1 MTINKLEREHNKA
14 VLLAVLNYL
23 LKYHSVDMVFDGY
36 SPSEEWFLNEIR
48 QTELDITNYRSKT
61 IKRRLNIHLMLLR
74 NKYDL
79 KVNTYIRENTD
90 YEVDIYAEYKTQA
103 LSIILKGHIENN
115 DIYVIERYI
124 KAYGADQQEQ
134 ERITILN
141 GLLSEYETKFKR
153 EVNLDA
159 IIYSEVVNDSAN
171 EIISP
176 NGNSSLN
183 VQFNRKGSE
192 ALTYVNISL
201 KGGTGAICGFKG
213 ERLPI
218 KAYWESDYQVIIECN
233 QEYDVLFKYSQVSSY
248 GETIIIKYQFV

>member
-36 SPSEEWFLNEIR
+36 SPSKEWFLNEIR
-48 QTELDITNYRSKT
+48 QTELDIINYRSKT
-61 IKRRLNIHLMLLR
+61 IKRRLNIHLMQLR

-90 YEVDIYAEYKTQA
+90 YDVDIYAEYKTQA

-141 GLLSEYETKFKR
+141 GLLAEYETKFKW
-153 EVNLDA
+153 EVNPDA
-159 IIYSEVVNDSAN
+159 IIYSDVVNDSAN

-218 KAYWESDYQVIIECN
+218 KAYWESEYHVIIECN
-233 QEYDVLFKYSQVSSY
+233 QEYNILFKYSQVSSY

>member
-1 MTINKLEREHNKA
+1 LTINKLEREHNKA

-36 SPSEEWFLNEIR
+36 SPSKEWFLNEIR
-48 QTELDITNYRSKT
+48 QTELDIINYRSKT
-61 IKRRLNIHLMLLR
+61 IKRRLNIHLMQLR

-79 KVNTYIRENTD
+79 KVNTYIRESTD
-90 YEVDIYAEYKTQA
+90 YDVDIYAEYKTQA

-141 GLLSEYETKFKR
+141 GLLAEYETRFKR
-153 EVNLDA
+153 EVNPDS
-159 IIYSEVVNDSAN
+159 IIYSEVVNDSTN

-176 NGNSSLN
+176 NGNSRLN
-183 VQFNRKGSE
+183 VQFNGKGSE

-218 KAYWESDYQVIIECN
+218 KAYWESEYHVIIECN
-233 QEYDVLFKYSQVSSY
+233 REYNVLFKYSQVSSY
-248 GETIIIKYQFV
+248 GEIIIIKYQFV